1 MVLTFAERLVTRM
14 PNDILEDLFYGKIN
28 PWENRPSNMEEFHLL
43 NQKMSRLS
51 DALDE
56 QLDDETKALLDQY
69 LSNRADMEA
78 LLSCDSFKTGFRL
91 GVQIMMAVYKE
102 P

>member
-1 MVLTFAERLVTRM
+1 M

-28 PWENRPSNMEEFHLL
+28 PWEDCPSRIEKLRSL
-43 NQKMSRLS
+43 NQKMSQLS
-51 DALDE
+51 DILGERLDK
-56 QLDDETKALLDQY
+56 ETRSLLDQY
-69 LSNRADMEA
+69 LLNHADMEV

-91 GVQIMMAVYKE
+91 GIRIMMAVYKE

>member
-1 MVLTFAERLVTRM
+1 MELTFAERSVTRM

-28 PWENRPSNMEEFHLL
+28 PWEDCPSRIEKLRSL
-43 NQKMSRLS
+43 NQKMSQLS
-51 DALDE
+51 DILGERLDK
-56 QLDDETKALLDQY
+56 ETRSLLDQY

-78 LLSCDSFKTGFRL
+78 LLSCDSFKTGFWL
-91 GVQIMMAVYKE
+91 GIRIMMAVYKE

>member
-1 MVLTFAERLVTRM
+1 M

-28 PWENRPSNMEEFHLL
+28 PWEDCPGHIEELRSL
-43 NQKMSRLS
+43 NLKMSQLSAILEERL
-51 DALDE
+51 DK
-56 QLDDETKALLDQY
+56 ETRSLLDQY
-69 LSNRADMEA
+69 LSNRADIEA
-78 LLSCDSFKTGFRL
+78 LLSCGSFKTGFRL

>member
-1 MVLTFAERLVTRM
+1 MFAERLVRQI
-14 PNDILEDLFYGKIN
+14 PDGILEDLFFGKID
-28 PWENRPSNMEEFHLL
+28 PWENRPSNMEEFHFL

-56 QLDDETKALLDQY
+56 LLDDEAKLLLDQY
-69 LSNRADMEA
+69 LSSRASMEM

-91 GVQIMMAVYKE
+91 GAQIMMAVYKK

>member
-1 MVLTFAERLVTRM
+1 MAQIFAERLVTQM
-14 PNDILEDLFYGKIN
+14 PDDVLEDLFFGKIA

-51 DALDE
+51 DTLDE
-56 QLDDETKALLDQY
+56 LLDDEAKSLLDQY
-69 LSNRADMEA
+69 LSSRASMEM
-78 LLSCDSFKTGFRL
+78 LLSCDSFKTGFQL
-91 GVQIMMAVYKE
+91 GAQIMMAVYKK

>member
-1 MVLTFAERLVTRM
+1 M

-28 PWENRPSNMEEFHLL
+28 PWEDCPSRIEKLRSL
-43 NQKMSRLS
+43 NQKMSQLS
-51 DALDE
+51 DILGERLDK
-56 QLDDETKALLDQY
+56 ETRSLLDQY
-69 LSNRADMEA
+69 LLNRADMEA

-91 GVQIMMAVYKE
+91 GIRIMMAVYKE

>member
-1 MVLTFAERLVTRM
+1 MAQIFAERLVTQM
-14 PNDILEDLFYGKIN
+14 PDDVLEDLFFGKID

-51 DALDE
+51 DTLDE
-56 QLDDETKALLDQY
+56 LLDDEAKSLLDQY
-69 LSNRADMEA
+69 LSSRASMET

-91 GVQIMMAVYKE
+91 GTQIMMAVYKK

>member
-1 MVLTFAERLVTRM
+1 MALTFAERLVTQM
-14 PNDILEDLFYGKIN
+14 PDDVLEDLFFGKID

-51 DALDE
+51 DTLDE
-56 QLDDETKALLDQY
+56 LLDDEAKSLLDQY
-69 LSNRADMEA
+69 LSSRASMET
-78 LLSCDSFKTGFRL
+78 LLSCDSFKTGFQL
-91 GVQIMMAVYKE
+91 GAQIMMAVYKK

>member
-1 MVLTFAERLVTRM
+1 M
-14 PNDILEDLFYGKIN
+14 PGDILEDLFYGKIN
-28 PWENRPSNMEEFHLL
+28 PWEDCPSHIEELRGL
-43 NQKMSRLS
+43 NQKMSQLSVILEGRL
-51 DALDE
+51 DK
-56 QLDDETKALLDQY
+56 ETRSLLDQY

>member
-1 MVLTFAERLVTRM
+1 MALTFAERSVTQM
-14 PNDILEDLFYGKIN
+14 PGDILEELFYGKIN
-28 PWENRPSNMEEFHLL
+28 PWEDCPGHIEELRSL
-43 NQKMSRLS
+43 NQKMSQLS
-51 DALDE
+51 DILEGRLDK
-56 QLDDETKALLDQY
+56 ETRSLLDQY

>member
-1 MVLTFAERLVTRM
+1 MALTFAERLVTRM
-14 PNDILEDLFYGKIN
+14 PDDVLEDLFFGKID

-43 NQKMSRLS
+43 NQKMSQLSAILEERL
-51 DALDE
+51 DK
-56 QLDDETKALLDQY
+56 ETRSLLDQY
-69 LSNRADMEA
+69 LSNRADMET

-91 GVQIMMAVYKE
+91 GIRIMMAVYKE

>member
-1 MVLTFAERLVTRM
+1 MAQIFAERLVTQM
-14 PNDILEDLFYGKIN
+14 PDDVLEDLFFGKID

-51 DALDE
+51 DTLDE
-56 QLDDETKALLDQY
+56 LLDDEAKSLLDQY
-69 LSNRADMEA
+69 LSSRASMET

-91 GVQIMMAVYKE
+91 GIRIMMAVYKE

>member
-1 MVLTFAERLVTRM
+1 M
-14 PNDILEDLFYGKIN
+14 PGDILEDLFYGKIN
-28 PWENRPSNMEEFHLL
+28 PWEDCPGHIEELRSL
-43 NQKMSRLS
+43 NQKMSQLS
-51 DALDE
+51 DILEERLDK
-56 QLDDETKALLDQY
+56 ETRSLLDQY

-78 LLSCDSFKTGFRL
+78 LLSCDSFKTAFRL

>member
-1 MVLTFAERLVTRM
+1 MARIFAERLVTRM
-14 PNDILEDLFYGKIN
+14 PDDILDDLFFGKID

-56 QLDDETKALLDQY
+56 LLDDEAKSLLDQY
-69 LSNRADMEA
+69 LSSRASMET

-91 GVQIMMAVYKE
+91 GAQIMMAVYKK

>member
-1 MVLTFAERLVTRM
+1 MAQIFAERLVTQM
-14 PNDILEDLFYGKIN
+14 PDDVLEDLFFGKID

-51 DALDE
+51 DTLDE
-56 QLDDETKALLDQY
+56 LLDDEAKSLLDQY
-69 LSNRADMEA
+69 LSSRASMET
-78 LLSCDSFKTGFRL
+78 LLSCDSFKTGCQL
-91 GVQIMMAVYKE
+91 GAQIMMAVYKK

>member
-1 MVLTFAERLVTRM
+1 M

-28 PWENRPSNMEEFHLL
+28 PWEDCPSRIEKLRSL
-43 NQKMSRLS
+43 NQKMSQLS
-51 DALDE
+51 DILEERLDK
-56 QLDDETKALLDQY
+56 ETRSLLDQY

>member
-1 MVLTFAERLVTRM
+1 MAQIFAERLVTQM
-14 PNDILEDLFYGKIN
+14 PDDVLEDLFFVKID
-28 PWENRPSNMEEFHLL
+28 PWENCPSNMEEFHLL

-51 DALDE
+51 DTLDE
-56 QLDDETKALLDQY
+56 LLDDEAKSLLDQY
-69 LSNRADMEA
+69 LSSRASMEM

-91 GVQIMMAVYKE
+91 GAQIMMAVYKK

>member
-1 MVLTFAERLVTRM
+1 MALTFAERSVTQM

-28 PWENRPSNMEEFHLL
+28 PWEDCPGHIEELRSL
-43 NQKMSRLS
+43 NQKMSQLS
-51 DALDE
+51 DILEGRLD
-56 QLDDETKALLDQY
+56 KATRCLLDQY

>member
-1 MVLTFAERLVTRM
+1 M
-14 PNDILEDLFYGKIN
+14 PGDILEDLFYGKIN
-28 PWENRPSNMEEFHLL
+28 PWEDCPGHIEELRSL
-43 NQKMSRLS
+43 NQKMSQLS
-51 DALDE
+51 DILEGRLDK
-56 QLDDETKALLDQY
+56 ETRSLLDQY

>member
-1 MVLTFAERLVTRM
+1 MALTFAERSVTQM
-14 PNDILEDLFYGKIN
+14 PGDILEDLFYGKIN
-28 PWENRPSNMEEFHLL
+28 PWEDCPSHIEELREL
-43 NQKMSRLS
+43 NQKMSQLS
-51 DALDE
+51 DILEERLDK
-56 QLDDETKALLDQY
+56 ETRSLLDQY

-91 GVQIMMAVYKE
+91 GIRIMMAVYKE

>member
-1 MVLTFAERLVTRM
+1 MALMFAERSVTQM

-28 PWENRPSNMEEFHLL
+28 PWEDCPGHIEELRSL
-43 NQKMSRLS
+43 NQKMSQLS
-51 DALDE
+51 EILE
-56 QLDDETKALLDQY
+56 KQLDKEPRSLLDQY

>member
-1 MVLTFAERLVTRM
+1 MAQIFAERLVTQM
-14 PNDILEDLFYGKIN
+14 SDDVLEDLFFGKID

-51 DALDE
+51 DTLDE
-56 QLDDETKALLDQY
+56 LLDDEAKSLLDQY
-69 LSNRADMEA
+69 LSSRASMET
-78 LLSCDSFKTGFRL
+78 LLSCDSFKTGFQL
-91 GVQIMMAVYKE
+91 GAQIMMAVYKK

>member
-1 MVLTFAERLVTRM
+1 MGRIFAERLVTQM
-14 PNDILEDLFYGKIN
+14 PDDVLEDLFFGKID

-56 QLDDETKALLDQY
+56 LLDDEAKSLLDQY
-69 LSNRADMEA
+69 LSSRASMET

-91 GVQIMMAVYKE
+91 GTQIMMAVYKK

>member
-1 MVLTFAERLVTRM
+1 MS
-14 PNDILEDLFYGKIN
+14 NDILEDLFYGKIN
-28 PWENRPSNMEEFHLL
+28 PWEDCPGHIEELRSL
-43 NQKMSRLS
+43 NQKMSQLS
-51 DALDE
+51 DILEGRLDK
-56 QLDDETKALLDQY
+56 ETRSLLDQY

>member
-1 MVLTFAERLVTRM
+1 MARIFAERSVTQM

-28 PWENRPSNMEEFHLL
+28 PWEDCPSRIEELRSL
-43 NQKMSRLS
+43 NQKMSQLSEILEERL
-51 DALDE
+51 DK
-56 QLDDETKALLDQY
+56 ETRSLLDQY
-69 LSNRADMEA
+69 LSNRADMET

-91 GVQIMMAVYKE
+91 WAQIMMAVYKK

>member
-1 MVLTFAERLVTRM
+1 M

-28 PWENRPSNMEEFHLL
+28 PWKDCPSRIEKLRSL
-43 NQKMSRLS
+43 NQKMSQLS
-51 DALDE
+51 DILGERLDK
-56 QLDDETKALLDQY
+56 ETRSLLDQY

-78 LLSCDSFKTGFRL
+78 LLSCDSFKTGFWL
-91 GVQIMMAVYKE
+91 GIRIMMAVYKE

>member
-1 MVLTFAERLVTRM
+1 MALTFAERLVTRM
-14 PNDILEDLFYGKIN
+14 PDDVLEDLFFGKID

-43 NQKMSRLS
+43 NQKMSQLSAILEERL
-51 DALDE
+51 DK
-56 QLDDETKALLDQY
+56 ETRSLLDQY
-69 LSNRADMEA
+69 LSNRADMET

-91 GVQIMMAVYKE
+91 GIWIMMAVYKE

>member
-1 MVLTFAERLVTRM
+1 M
-14 PNDILEDLFYGKIN
+14 PGDILEDLFYGKIN
-28 PWENRPSNMEEFHLL
+28 PWEDCPGHIEELRSL
-43 NQKMSRLS
+43 NQKMSQLSEILEERL
-51 DALDE
+51 DK
-56 QLDDETKALLDQY
+56 ETRSLLDQY

-91 GVQIMMAVYKE
+91 GVQIMMAIYKE